1 MILTM
6 KFSYFLL
13 PCLLT
18 IFFTDA
24 LAQKNEPSFK
34 KLFNGKNL
42 KGWIA
47 SAEKDSWQ
55 VIDGVL
61 DVKSSPERKGSILW
75 TEKKFADFIFQTDFK
90 MGDGVVDS
98 GVFLKS
104 EANQIQMGISG
115 SLKIDKT
122 GSPYMP
128 GKGYPVTAA
137 NVPEILKPNDWNT
150 MRIKCEGK
158 NFTVWLNGKEVLQY
172 FSDTIPVDGPIG
184 LQLHPK
190 NIMTIQFR
198 NILIQPI

>member
-1 MILTM
+1 MRFSPFLFLSFLTL
-6 KFSYFLL
+6 FSLE
-13 PCLLT
+13 
-18 IFFTDA
+18 A
-24 LAQKNEPSFK
+24 LAQTKEPSFK

-55 VIDGVL
+55 VVDGVL

-75 TEKKFADFIFQTDFK
+75 TERIFTDFIFQTDFK

-115 SLKIDKT
+115 SLKMDKT

-137 NVPEILKPNDWNT
+137 NIPEILKPNDWNT

-158 NFTVWLNGKEVLQY
+158 NFTVRIFKKY
-172 FSDTIPVDGPIG
+172 
-184 LQLHPK
+184 
-190 NIMTIQFR
+190 
-198 NILIQPI
+198 

>member
-1 MILTM
+1 MRFLPFLFLSILTL
-6 KFSYFLL
+6 FSFES
-13 PCLLT
+13 
-18 IFFTDA
+18 
-24 LAQKNEPSFK
+24 LAQTKEPSFK

-55 VIDGVL
+55 VVDGVL

-75 TEKKFADFIFQTDFK
+75 TERIFTDFIFQTDFK

-115 SLKIDKT
+115 SLKMDKT

-137 NVPEILKPNDWNT
+137 NIPEILKPKGWNT

-158 NFTVWLNGKEVLQY
+158 NFTVWLNGIEVEQQHQY
-172 FSDTIPVDGPIG
+172 YSKVFNS
-184 LQLHPK
+184 
-190 NIMTIQFR
+190 NICSMRSFR
-198 NILIQPI
+198 LSANR

>member
-1 MILTM
+1 MRFSPFLFLSILTL
-6 KFSYFLL
+6 FSLE
-13 PCLLT
+13 
-18 IFFTDA
+18 A
-24 LAQKNEPSFK
+24 LAQTKEPSFK

-55 VIDGVL
+55 VVDGVL

-75 TEKKFADFIFQTDFK
+75 TERIFKDFIFQTDFK

-104 EANQIQMGISG
+104 EANQIQIGISG
-115 SLKIDKT
+115 SLKMDKT

-128 GKGYPVTAA
+128 GKGYPVTAV
-137 NVPEILKPNDWNT
+137 NIPEILKSNGWNT

-158 NFTVWLNGKEVLQY
+158 NFTVWLNGIEVLQY
-172 FSDTIPVDGPIG
+172 LSDTIPNEGQIG

-190 NIMTIQFR
+190 NEMAIQFR
-198 NILIQPI
+198 NILIQDI

>member
-1 MILTM
+1 MRFSPFLFLSFLTF
-6 KFSYFLL
+6 FSLE
-13 PCLLT
+13 
-18 IFFTDA
+18 A
-24 LAQKNEPSFK
+24 LAQTKEPSLK

-55 VIDGVL
+55 VVDGVL

-75 TEKKFADFIFQTDFK
+75 TERIFADFIFQTDFK

-104 EANQIQMGISG
+104 EANQIQIGISG
-115 SLKIDKT
+115 SLKMDKT

-137 NVPEILKPNDWNT
+137 NIPEILKPNGWNT

-158 NFTVWLNGKEVLQY
+158 NFTVWLNGIEVLQY
-172 FSDTIPVDGPIG
+172 LSDTIPNEGQIG

-190 NIMTIQFR
+190 N
-198 NILIQPI
+198 

>member
-1 MILTM
+1 MRFSPFLFLAILSF
-6 KFSYFLL
+6 FSLE
-13 PCLLT
+13 
-18 IFFTDA
+18 A
-24 LAQKNEPSFK
+24 MAQTKEPSFK

-55 VIDGVL
+55 VVDGVL

-75 TEKKFADFIFQTDFK
+75 TERIFADFIFQTDFK

-104 EANQIQMGISG
+104 EANQIQIGISG
-115 SLKIDKT
+115 SLKMDKT

-137 NVPEILKPNDWNT
+137 NIPDILKPNDWNT

-158 NFTVWLNGKEVLQY
+158 NFTVWLNGIEVLQY
-172 FSDTIPVDGPIG
+172 LSDTIPNEGQIG

-190 NIMTIQFR
+190 NEMAIQFR
-198 NILIQPI
+198 NILIQDI

>member
-1 MILTM
+1 ME
-6 KFSYFLL
+6 
-13 PCLLT
+13 
-18 IFFTDA
+18 A
-24 LAQKNEPSFK
+24 LAQTKEPSFK

-55 VIDGVL
+55 VVDGVL

-75 TEKKFADFIFQTDFK
+75 TERIFTDFIFQTDFK

-104 EANQIQMGISG
+104 EDNQIQMGISG
-115 SLKIDKT
+115 SLKTDKT

-137 NVPEILKPNDWNT
+137 NIPEILKPTDWNT

-158 NFTVWLNGKEVLQY
+158 NFTVWLNGVEVLQY
-172 FSDTIPVDGPIG
+172 MSDTIPAEGPIG

-198 NILIQPI
+198 NILIQDI

>member
-13 PCLLT
+13 TCLLT

-190 NIMTIQFR
+190 NIMAIQFR

>member
-1 MILTM
+1 MRFSPFLFLSFLTL
-6 KFSYFLL
+6 FSLE
-13 PCLLT
+13 
-18 IFFTDA
+18 A
-24 LAQKNEPSFK
+24 LAQTKEPSFK

-55 VIDGVL
+55 VVDGVL

-75 TEKKFADFIFQTDFK
+75 TERIFKDFIFQTDFK

-104 EANQIQMGISG
+104 EANQNQIGISG
-115 SLKIDKT
+115 SLKMDKT

-128 GKGYPVTAA
+128 GKGYPVTAT
-137 NVPEILKPNDWNT
+137 NIPEILKPNDWNT
-150 MRIKCEGK
+150 MRVKCEGK
-158 NFTVWLNGKEVLQY
+158 NFTVWLNGIEVLQY
-172 FSDTIPVDGPIG
+172 LSDTIPIEGQIG

-190 NIMTIQFR
+190 NEMAIQFR
-198 NILIQPI
+198 NILIQDI